1 MNLTE
6 RCATMGD
13 SRPNVQ
19 GVGVGLR
26 FGIPGLVGLGGDWR
40 AIRYQCLYRT
50 WTIICSSPCS
60 LMDFEFQCYRGRC
73 IIAIT

>member
-1 MNLTE
+1 MKTQ
-6 RCATMGD
+6 RCTTMGD

-19 GVGVGLR
+19 GVEVGL
-26 FGIPGLVGLGGDWR
+26 GLGRLRQVGLGGDSR
-40 AIRYQCLYRT
+40 AIRYQCLYFT

-60 LMDFEFQCYRGRC
+60 LMDFEFPCYRGRC

>member
-1 MNLTE
+1 MKTE
-6 RCATMGD
+6 RSVTTGD

-19 GVGVGLR
+19 RVGVGLR
-26 FGIPGLVGLGGDWR
+26 LVGLGGDWQ
-40 AIRYQCLYRT
+40 AIRYQCMYRT

-60 LMDFEFQCYRGRC
+60 LMDFEFLCYRGRC